1 MCACGCEVKQ
11 PQMEKTC
18 SPLFIMK
25 KLLPFGR
32 FEARTKVTGGLTC
45 CFSLCSGCVLHAI
58 LHEIHLIMSFK
69 SLKKVLQNWLC
80 IWATESRW
88 ICSPLVYSDLN
99 KAGEKMAEN
108 CEIYINLLKDVS
120 IYCHSSFFKSL
131 TILKNTKQQSDIL

>member
-1 MCACGCEVKQ
+1 MNVQYNLKQRCCSEKCKSFTIPQHDPKVIFPLSLHWFVLYLPYSIRMCVCGCEVKQ
-11 PQMEKTC
+11 PQVEKTC

-58 LHEIHLIMSFK
+58 LHEIHLITSFE

-80 IWATESRW
+80 I
-88 ICSPLVYSDLN
+88 
-99 KAGEKMAEN
+99 
-108 CEIYINLLKDVS
+108 
-120 IYCHSSFFKSL
+120 
-131 TILKNTKQQSDIL
+131 